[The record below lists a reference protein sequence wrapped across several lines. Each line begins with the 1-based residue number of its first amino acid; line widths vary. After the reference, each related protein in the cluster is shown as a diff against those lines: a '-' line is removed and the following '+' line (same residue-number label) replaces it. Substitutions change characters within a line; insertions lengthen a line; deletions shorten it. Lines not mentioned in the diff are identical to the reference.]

1 MLMIIIA
8 PVCTPLVT
16 IIAIYFISVFVFRS
30 FKKAAIALSVLLTD
44 LQSWI
49 AFLWVAPNFYF
60 AYRFLVYSGT
70 EPGRIPVYGITFFAI
85 VFLIIEV
92 IIVRI
97 LLKLFPNEKDD
108 DNNIDEDNS

>member
-1 MLMIIIA
+1 MIIIA

-16 IIAIYFISVFVFRS
+16 IIAIYFISVLVFRS
-30 FKKAAIALSVLLTD
+30 FKKAIIALSTLLTD

-49 AFLWVAPNFYF
+49 AVLWIAPNFYF
-60 AYRFLVYSGT
+60 AYRFLVWSGT
-70 EPGRIPVYGITFFAI
+70 EPDLVPDYGVAVVAI
-85 VFLIIEV
+85 FFLIIEV

-97 LLKLFPNEKDD
+97 LLKLFPSGKDN

>member
-1 MLMIIIA
+1 MIIIA

-30 FKKAAIALSVLLTD
+30 FKKAIVALSVILTD

-60 AYRFLVYSGT
+60 AYHFLTDYVGT
-70 EPGRIPVYGITFFAI
+70 EPGRVPVYGITFVAI
-85 VFLIIEV
+85 VFMIIEV
-92 IIVRI
+92 IIIRI
-97 LLKLFPNEKDD
+97 LLKLCPSEKDN
-108 DNNIDEDNS
+108 DNHIDEDNS

>member
-8 PVCTPLVT
+8 PVCTTLVT

-30 FKKAAIALSVLLTD
+30 FKKAAIALSVILTD

-70 EPGRIPVYGITFFAI
+70 EPGRIPAYGVLFFAI
-85 VFLIIEV
+85 AFMIIEV
-92 IIVRI
+92 IIIKI
-97 LLKLFPNEKDD
+97 LLKLFPSKKDN
-108 DNNIDEDNS
+108 DNYIDEDNS